1 MGSGYAFE
9 NSPTRTKCTRKRK
22 QHVKCATGE
31 ECKMKTL
38 QHEKVQLEIVLY
50 MKRIQNENRTI

>member
-1 MGSGYAFE
+1 M
-9 NSPTRTKCTRKRK
+9 KRK